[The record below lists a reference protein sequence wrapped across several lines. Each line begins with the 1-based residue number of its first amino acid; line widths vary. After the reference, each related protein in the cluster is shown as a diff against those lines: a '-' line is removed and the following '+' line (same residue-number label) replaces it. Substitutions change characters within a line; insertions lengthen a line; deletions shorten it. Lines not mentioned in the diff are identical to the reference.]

1 MEISLRINFPTISC
15 SGSQNQ
21 KQVPIPKLLK
31 ISYEYEFGN
40 SKYSINNENKQ
51 NNEIMIHTSELTSKK
66 VNKDIILNKK
76 DESKNAKLD
85 DQNNKLNLSHADAKT
100 FSDDEN
106 HIENTYENTQ
116 TLGKEEKCEPSDKNE
131 KFNTNQNTE
140 ISIIDPS
147 IHNKKGY
154 DIIKYQFKGGN
165 RLIEK
170 EKINNDFKN
179 EEIPAEVVK
188 DLFIIGINDEIS
200 EDDLIKTFSVYG
212 EVAYSKIIKNKFT
225 QKAKGIAFVKFNER
239 KSAFCAMADNGK
251 IFCKGYPLKI
261 KYNIKSKENKY
272 FKDESRF
279 NSIKLNKQEK
289 TKELSQVNRE
299 RSRDKDIEIGE
310 ILED

>member
-85 DQNNKLNLSHADAKT
+85 DENNKLNLNHAEAKT
-100 FSDDEN
+100 FSNDEN
-106 HIENTYENTQ
+106 NIENTYENTQ
-116 TLGKEEKCEPSDKNE
+116 TLSKEEKCGPSDKKE

-140 ISIIDPS
+140 ISIIDQS
-147 IHNKKGY
+147 IYNKKGY
-154 DIIKYQFKGGN
+154 DIIKNQFKGRS

-170 EKINNDFKN
+170 K
-179 EEIPAEVVK
+179 
-188 DLFIIGINDEIS
+188 
-200 EDDLIKTFSVYG
+200 
-212 EVAYSKIIKNKFT
+212 
-225 QKAKGIAFVKFNER
+225 
-239 KSAFCAMADNGK
+239 
-251 IFCKGYPLKI
+251 
-261 KYNIKSKENKY
+261 
-272 FKDESRF
+272 
-279 NSIKLNKQEK
+279 
-289 TKELSQVNRE
+289 
-299 RSRDKDIEIGE
+299 
-310 ILED
+310 